1 MMNVPLVRH
10 AETEAVSILALM
22 IILAVPMLSALF
34 QITMLFA
41 NVLQE

>member
-10 AETEAVSILALM
+10 VETVAVSTLALM
-22 IILAVPMLSALF
+22 TILAVAMLNARL